1 MLGPCCM
8 WRSCIISREFQD
20 SQNDSNLCMWHTSVQ
35 RYLEADEWRQYTPN
49 ECRVKE
55 ERFIVETEAL
65 VERTKRVILVSSSL
79 LEELSTR
86 HLPQS
91 IEAFYEHV
99 INTSSNHVYQTE
111 VLRQTRLAGIANGI
125 TSVSDLEESHRELR
139 RLVHVSEE
147 ILDTENCATR
157 ELKQL
162 LQLTVYPG
170 VADSYIQHDFFDVG
184 ELQSDIRTRD
194 LELRLRLGRQK
205 LQILMRRRKDE
216 EIQVVSSTPLPGMNF
231 HAAPR
236 QAGLNNPEIGPSVY
250 DVIHVMR
257 KGRQSLLRQQRRHG
271 HESSH
276 ESKRYAQLSRSL
288 ERWASDLAFPSE
300 SLRGQGDAGNKV
312 SYKKCKQ

>member
-162 LQLTVYPG
+162 LQLSTPLFSEGDAEYYCKIYNYTLHKAVYPG

-288 ERWASDLAFPSE
+288 ER
-300 SLRGQGDAGNKV
+300 
-312 SYKKCKQ
+312 

>member
-99 INTSSNHVYQTE
+99 INTSSNHVYQT
-111 VLRQTRLAGIANGI
+111 
-125 TSVSDLEESHRELR
+125 EESHRELR

-276 ESKRYAQLSRSL
+276 ESKRYAQLTR
-288 ERWASDLAFPSE
+288 
-300 SLRGQGDAGNKV
+300 
-312 SYKKCKQ
+312 